1 MQFSDTIGL
10 LPGFAELANLISSS
24 LPVGILICWAITPGM
39 MIVIAFVFESRLL
52 PLRPSKQFLSFF
64 PGDLCLGVMATG
76 LISSAQSMPS
86 NRKIGP
92 IVVNSV
98 SFQLDIFILVVAV
111 AYSYH
116 FFEARSGLYTAR
128 AANSPTK
135 WYHELVIYVGYGY
148 LIAATLV
155 AHIVAGGWGWL
166 DAIPLTAGAIW
177 LILVTTDTVRRND
190 NRERARHAHVE
201 DWRPFWVH

>member
-39 MIVIAFVFESRLL
+39 MIVIALVFESRLL
-52 PLRPSKQFLSFF
+52 PLKPSKQFLSFF
-64 PGDLCLGVMATG
+64 PGDLFLGIMATG

-86 NRKIGP
+86 NRKIGL
-92 IVVNSV
+92 IVVNSIA
-98 SFQLDIFILVVAV
+98 FQLAILTLVVIV
-111 AYSYH
+111 AYLYH
-116 FFEARSGLYTAR
+116 FFEARSGLYTTR

-135 WYHELVIYVGYGY
+135 LYHELVIYVGYGY

-155 AHIVAGGWGWL
+155 AHIAAGGWGWR
-166 DAIPLTAGAIW
+166 DVIPLTAGAVW
-177 LILVTTDTVRRND
+177 LSLVVIDTVRRDD